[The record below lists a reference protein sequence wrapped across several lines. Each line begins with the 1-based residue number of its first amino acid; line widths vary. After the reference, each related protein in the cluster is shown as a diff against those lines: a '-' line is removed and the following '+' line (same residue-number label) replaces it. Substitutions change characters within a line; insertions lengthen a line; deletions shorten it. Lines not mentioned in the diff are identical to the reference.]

1 MIWDRAMTFLSETS
15 SGFVTRAIC
24 DHASDL
30 IFSEL
35 LDDDRPSNLEQYDWL
50 VWLCCPEGAIRLACT
65 LLLS

>member
-1 MIWDRAMTFLSETS
+1 MKDFWVRHSYDLGSCDDLILSETY

-35 LDDDRPSNLEQYDWL
+35 LASDHPSALEQSDWL
-50 VWLCCPEGAIRLACT
+50 VRLRST
-65 LLLS
+65 